1 MAETTSCEVC
11 GAEFEGEAF
20 SLSALTEPPS
30 LLAACETCASSPYI
44 TIRHEGVQ
52 IRIDRDDYIRA
63 DHERLHIGLDKISEE
78 MDYLGWS
85 LEAVRLHAGSDAVSE
100 PYEE

>member
-1 MAETTSCEVC
+1 MAESTSCEVC
-11 GAEFEGEAF
+11 GTEIEGEAF
-20 SLSALTEPPS
+20 TLSALTEPPS

-44 TIRHEGVQ
+44 TIRYDGMK

-63 DHERLHIGLDKISEE
+63 DHERLHIGLDKISAE
-78 MDYLGWS
+78 MDYLGWT
-85 LEAVRLHAGSDAVSE
+85 LEAVRLHASSDAVTE